1 VPGAEL
7 DCTGDKET
15 APHVSPLGAVS
26 EVRTIT
32 APIGQAPYSPLPILV
47 GLAVPASDV
56 RLSDEVIDQLVEI
69 GADRVLCALDRPDG
83 GACL

>member
-1 VPGAEL
+1 MANISSL
-7 DCTGDKET
+7 
-15 APHVSPLGAVS
+15 
-26 EVRTIT
+26 T

-47 GLAVPASDV
+47 GLAVSASDV